1 VAAFFLAAPATRRG
15 FGEGARTSVRFA
27 IVDRELQGAYQAL
40 QAGDLA
46 ASERACRRIL
56 ASKPTHASAMQVL
69 GVVQRRLGRLDE
81 AEALLRR
88 SVEVVPRNAEFRS
101 NLGQLLAAR
110 GKLEEGIGELEQAIT
125 LDRRFRP
132 ARIALAR
139 LANQTGS
146 HAVAEQHA
154 RKLLEANASDAEAW
168 SALGASLYGLRRY
181 AEARSALQRAVA
193 LAPAY
198 GPARYNLAA
207 TLCEE
212 EYAEEALAEVEAAT
226 KLGVEHRGLR
236 ITRARALM
244 QLDRYDEAESVLVDL
259 VAAAPNDVDAH
270 LLLSQLRHVRGDAD
284 FARSIR
290 EAAGRIDAPL
300 VLRMSYARTLR
311 EAGANDLAERQL
323 RDLIEQHGPRPELL
337 GALSIILHDASRYA
351 EAVTLATT
359 AAQAQ
364 PDNAAAAENMVAALL
379 SAGEAGD
386 ALPTVE
392 RFRAAA
398 PLDQRWITYR
408 IDIARQRGESLFDDW
423 CDLDRLVRIYDVA
436 PPRGYSTIQEFHA
449 ELRPLLEARHRHKL
463 HPLDQSL
470 RFGTQTSRGLLA
482 DKHPVIQA
490 FLTALAESVAAYQ
503 ADIGYEAAHPLR
515 GRNVASARLTGCWS
529 VRLLRG
535 GFHVNHIHP
544 QGWIS
549 SAYYVSVPNEVED
562 TSMRS
567 GWIKFGEP
575 HHPMP
580 HGEAIRFVQP
590 REGRLVL
597 FPSYLW
603 HGTTAI
609 RGDQPRLTVAFDATP
624 GPDAAGRR

>member
-1 VAAFFLAAPATRRG
+1 VNYGIQGDVRG
-15 FGEGARTSVRFA
+15 
-27 IVDRELQGAYQAL
+27 ELQGAYQAL

-46 ASERACRRIL
+46 AAEHSCRRIL
-56 ASKPTHASAMQVL
+56 ASNPAHALAMQVL
-69 GVVQRRLGRLDE
+69 GIVQRRLGRLDE
-81 AEALLRR
+81 AEASLRH
-88 SVEVVPRNAEFRS
+88 SVAIVPGNAEFHS

-110 GKLEEGIGELEQAIT
+110 GKVEESIGALEQAIT
-125 LDRRFRP
+125 LDHRLRP

-139 LANQTGS
+139 LANQVGR
-146 HAVAEQHA
+146 HAVAERHA
-154 RKLLEANASDAEAW
+154 RKLLEADAKDAEAW
-168 SALGASLYGLRRY
+168 SALGASLYGLGRH
-181 AEARSALQRAVA
+181 AEARTTLQRAVA
-193 LAPAY
+193 LAPTY

-212 EYAEEALAEVEAAT
+212 EYAEEALAEVEAAA
-226 KLGVEHRGLR
+226 KLGVDHRGLR

-244 QLDRYDEAESVLVDL
+244 LLDKYGEAEYGLVEL
-259 VAAAPNDVDAH
+259 LAVAPDDVGAQFM
-270 LLLSQLRHVRGDAD
+270 LSQLRHVRGDAD

-290 EAAGRIDAPL
+290 EAAGRVDAPL
-300 VLRMSYARTLR
+300 ALRMSYALTLR
-311 EAGANDLAERQL
+311 QSGANDLAERQL
-323 RDLIEQHGPRPELL
+323 RDLIAQYGSRPELL
-337 GALSIILHDASRYA
+337 GALSIILQEAGRHA
-351 EAVTLATT
+351 EAVTFATT

-364 PDNAAAAENMVAALL
+364 PNDAGAAENMVAAML
-379 SAGEAGD
+379 SVGAAGD

-408 IDIARQRGESLFDDW
+408 IDIARQRGESLFHDY
-423 CDLDRLVRIYDVA
+423 CDLDRLVRIYEVA
-436 PPRGYSTIQEFHA
+436 PPRGYATIQELHA
-449 ELRPLLEARHRHKL
+449 ELKPLLEARHRQKL

-482 DKHPVIQA
+482 DKHPVIQL
-490 FLTALAESVAAYQ
+490 FLGALAEFVAAYQ

-515 GRNVASARLTGCWS
+515 GRNVTSARLTGCWS
-529 VRLLRG
+529 VRLVRG

-549 SAYYVSVPNEVED
+549 SAYYVSVPDEVED
-562 TSMRS
+562 TSLRN

-575 HHPMP
+575 LNPMP
-580 HGEAIRFVQP
+580 HGEATRFVQP

-609 RGDQPRLTVAFDATP
+609 HGDQPRLTVAFDATP
-624 GPDAAGRR
+624 GPAEAAGRR